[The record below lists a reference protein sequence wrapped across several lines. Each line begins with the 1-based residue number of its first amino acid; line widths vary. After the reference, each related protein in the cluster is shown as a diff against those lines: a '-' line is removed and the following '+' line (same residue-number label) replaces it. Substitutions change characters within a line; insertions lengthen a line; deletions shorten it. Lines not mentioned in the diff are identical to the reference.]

1 MTTRA
6 AENSGTKDKSF
17 WRRKTPQGGSRAVF
31 KLAPISKTDPLNREK
46 VGEVAVP
53 QESLNAP
60 WFAGLALLLILL
72 IVEFSRYKQLQ
83 YFNFTDAK
91 FKFHYLT
98 TKYKL
103 DRKQGEIDLKKLNLA
118 VFLSALAAMLVSG
131 IVLVCTS
138 WNMILSFGVY
148 IILKDIF
155 RRIVF
160 RQVGK
165 KYGDC
170 TN

>member
-1 MTTRA
+1 
-6 AENSGTKDKSF
+6 
-17 WRRKTPQGGSRAVF
+17 
-31 KLAPISKTDPLNREK
+31 
-46 VGEVAVP
+46 VP
-53 QESLNAP
+53 QEVMKAP

-72 IVEFSRYKQLQ
+72 IVEFFRYRQLQ

-91 FKFHYLT
+91 FKFHYLI

-103 DRKQGEIDLKKLNLA
+103 DRRQEEINLERLNLT

-131 IVLVCTS
+131 IVLVSTS

-148 IILKDIF
+148 ILLKDIF

-160 RQVGK
+160 RRVGQ
-165 KYGDC
+165 KYGNC